1 MENIEAQ
8 LNDFKEYCYN
18 HFHMEFTCEDTF
30 LLTNLHTAQAKIY
43 YWLGWN
49 GCSCCNDL
57 TNLTSCCCGGNIQNY
72 IFELAYYYSNTQYAD
87 NIKEVEQTTYLN
99 MLNNGLIRL

>member
-1 MENIEAQ
+1 MENIETQ
-8 LNDFKEYCYN
+8 LNDFKEYCYT
-18 HFHMEFTCEDTF
+18 HFQMEFTCEDAF
-30 LLTNLHTAQAKIY
+30 LLTNLHSAQAKVN

-49 GCSCCNDL
+49 NSCCCDL
-57 TNLTSCCCGGNIQNY
+57 TKLNNVCCCGGDIQHY